1 MDRVFDTLKHIR
13 RLWKE
18 LERRN
23 PKTPEYDAL
32 MDKIRVL
39 SAEYQGLIDAPK
51 NPTNQIES
59 LPAMRLHTDKSR
71 FKSSVSHNGI
81 ASGKRGYRNVW
92 SAAELQAKNDQWQLV
107 CANVFGLWWS
117 Q

>member
-1 MDRVFDTLKHIR
+1 MNRVFDTLKGIR

-18 LERRN
+18 LERTK
-23 PKTPEYDAL
+23 PKTPEYEAL

-39 SAEYQGLIDAPK
+39 SVEYQGFIDAPK

-71 FKSSVSHNGI
+71 FNSRVSHNGI
-81 ASGKRGYRNVW
+81 APGKRGYR
-92 SAAELQAKNDQWQLV
+92 ELKAPTPKVYNIEQKRVENSD
-107 CANVFGLWWS
+107 
-117 Q
+117 